1 MTLLCSEQKKRSM
14 SFACVQRYVDYADS
28 VAVLLFNLEEVCFV
42 YDTPLKHGYFFTP
55 LPNL

>member
-1 MTLLCSEQKKRSM
+1 M

-28 VAVLLFNLEEVCFV
+28 VPVLLFNLEEVCFV